1 MGAASGLIDLS
12 FEPMFDRDLVKAEKG
27 TIVWPLPGHGH
38 TGPAGVATLDAWGTA
53 VWATAAGEDVS
64 A

>member
-27 TIVWPLPGHGH
+27 TIVCPRR
-38 TGPAGVATLDAWGTA
+38 
-53 VWATAAGEDVS
+53 ATATPGRQEWLR
-64 A
+64 